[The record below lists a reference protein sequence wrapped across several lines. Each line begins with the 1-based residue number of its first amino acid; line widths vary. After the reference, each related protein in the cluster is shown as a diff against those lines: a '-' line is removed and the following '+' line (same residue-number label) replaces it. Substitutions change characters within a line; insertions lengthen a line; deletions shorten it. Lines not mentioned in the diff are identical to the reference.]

1 MKIDLKDLTD
11 EQINAIK
18 EATQEAKFTSNE
30 LLEEIVPLIKPYF
43 IADFKECN
51 KSLRFIFP
59 NGQRFTLYIK
69 EEK

>member
-1 MKIDLKDLTD
+1 MKIDLRELTE
-11 EQINAIK
+11 EQIIAIK
-18 EATQEAKFTSNE
+18 EASKEKKFSSNDLLQEV
-30 LLEEIVPLIKPYF
+30 VPLITPYF
-43 IADFKECN
+43 ISDFKVCQ